1 MAEPVSGIRACVFDA
16 YGTLFDVNSAAARLA
31 PELGGNWLR
40 LAETW
45 RSRQLQYTWL
55 RSLMGAHADFE
66 QVTREALDIAL
77 ETVGIANPA
86 LADRLM
92 ALYLHLDAYPEVPA
106 VLRALKAKGLRTAIL
121 SNGSPR
127 MLAAAAGNAG
137 IAADLDAVLSVE
149 TVGVYK
155 PHPSVY
161 ALATGHF
168 GIAKDEVL
176 FLSSNGW
183 DAHGAA
189 HFGFRVVWINRFR
202 QPVEQLPG
210 RVLATLDELS
220 ALPGLVHA

>member
-1 MAEPVSGIRACVFDA
+1 MAEPVSGIKACVFDA

-31 PELGGNWLR
+31 PELGENWLR

-66 QVTREALDIAL
+66 RVTREALDIAL
-77 ETVGIANPA
+77 ETVGIANPV

-92 ALYLHLDAYPEVPA
+92 ALYFHLDAYPEVPA
-106 VLRALKAKGLRTAIL
+106 VLRALKARELHTAIL

-127 MLAAAAGNAG
+127 MLAAAVGNAG
-137 IAADLDAVLSVE
+137 IAPDLDAVLSVE
-149 TVGVYK
+149 AVGVYK

-202 QPVEQLPG
+202 QPVERLPG
-210 RVLATLDELS
+210 RVLSTLDDLS
-220 ALPGLVHA
+220 ALPGLVHP